1 MGITAARESGFLV
14 IDKPEGVTSH
24 EAVQLVRRR
33 LGIRKVG
40 HLGTLDPLATGVLPM
55 AIGKATRLIQFL
67 KESEKKY
74 EGTICLGIATD
85 TYDREGQ
92 VVAKNEVPDLTAEQL
107 QILATGLLGPQ
118 YQIPPAFSAKKIRGV
133 PAYRLARR
141 GKPVEIAPQQIVIYQ
156 LQFFKHSASEIDFR
170 IECSAGTYVR
180 SFASDFGKQL
190 GCGAHLSRLR
200 RISSGEFSLSQA
212 IPSEAAAVAERAFLV
227 EQLIPAR
234 EVLKSLPGL
243 EVDLKTKESLVHGR
257 TFVWALP
264 EGIPERPATLCVF
277 FEGELIGLVEPL
289 DEMDG
294 EFASEVPLQKF
305 QPRVVLV

>member
-1 MGITAARESGFLV
+1 MGILAPRENGFLV

-24 EAVQLVRRR
+24 EVVQLVRRR
-33 LGIRKVG
+33 LEIRKVG
-40 HLGTLDPLATGVLPM
+40 HLGTLDPLATGVLPL

-67 KESEKKY
+67 KDSEKNY

-92 VVAKNEVPDLTAEQL
+92 ILARNAVPELTAEQL
-107 QILATGLLGPQ
+107 QIFATELLGPQ
-118 YQIPPAFSAKKIRGV
+118 SQIPPVFSAKKIGGV

-141 GKPVEIAPQQIVIYQ
+141 GKSVEIAPQRIVVRR
-156 LQFFKHSASEIDFR
+156 LEFFKRSAFEIDFR
-170 IECSAGTYVR
+170 IGCSAGTYVR
-180 SFASDFGKQL
+180 SFASDFGKRL

-212 IPSEAAAVAERAFLV
+212 IPSEVVAVAEKAFLV
-227 EQLIPAR
+227 EQLIAAS
-234 EVLKSLPGL
+234 EVLKWIPKL
-243 EVDLKTKESLVHGR
+243 EVDLKTKESLAHGR
-257 TFVWALP
+257 PFHWALP
-264 EGIPERPATLCVF
+264 QGLFARPDSLCVF

-289 DEMDG
+289 GEMEA
-294 EFASEVPLQKF
+294 EFAQEDHLQKF

>member
-55 AIGKATRLIQFL
+55 AVGKATRLIQFL
-67 KESEKKY
+67 KDSEKNY
-74 EGTICLGIATD
+74 EGTICLGIVTD

-92 VVAKNEVPDLTAEQL
+92 VLAKNEVPDLTAEQL
-107 QILATGLLGPQ
+107 QTMATELLGPQ
-118 YQIPPAFSAKKIRGV
+118 YQIPPAFSAKKIGGV

-141 GKPVEIAPQQIVIYQ
+141 GKPVEIAPQQIVIHR
-156 LQFFKHSASEIDFR
+156 LQFSKRSASEIDFS
-170 IECSAGTYVR
+170 IGCSAGTYVR

-200 RISSGEFSLSQA
+200 RISSGGFSLSRA
-212 IPSEAAAVAERAFLV
+212 IPSEVVAAAERAFLI
-227 EQLIPAR
+227 ERLIPAS
-234 EVLKSLPGL
+234 EVLKSVPGL
-243 EVDLKTKESLVHGR
+243 EVDLKTKESLAHGR

-264 EGIPERPATLCVF
+264 EGISTRPPTFCVF
-277 FEGELIGLVEPL
+277 FEGELIGLAEPL
-289 DEMDG
+289 DEIEG
-294 EFASEVPLQKF
+294 EFAPEVPLQKF